1 MAVMS
6 AAYLA
11 GLDRAELD
19 TWMLEAEHATRK
31 AHLVVAHC
39 PLTRESLA
47 DACGVAQDC
56 SAWLTDCYDASM
68 VLWAAEFDRIFGLGG
83 DQ

>member
-1 MAVMS
+1 VS

-11 GLDRAELD
+11 GLDRRELD

-39 PLTRESLA
+39 PLNPENLS

-56 SAWLTDCYDASM
+56 SAWLNDIYDASM
-68 VLWAAEFDRIFGLGG
+68 VLWAAEFDRIFDLEG